1 MKNTFFVQKRLHEL
15 AQTSLI
21 PRQTCPNPFILQ
33 KSCTQGGSV
42 FMASSCRLF
51 GQKTLHQDSCCDIIA
66 EDNGTQQETSRGVR
80 RENAFKEEGAAAPDR
95 GSRAALRRLPLQ
107 ALSCSNLP
115 NPYSNFCSKTDEA
128 QRVKAQAGAGRSQL
142 LNYCNNLEAPE
153 TRGWTWGTPYSTS
166 NKGRQ
171 I

>member
-1 MKNTFFVQKRLHEL
+1 MKNTFLARKGYMSWLKQASYHVKL
-15 AQTSLI
+15 AQIPSYCRRSAHKEGQYSWPVLAGSLGKKHCIRI
-21 PRQTCPNPFILQ
+21 P
-33 KSCTQGGSV
+33 
-42 FMASSCRLF
+42 A
-51 GQKTLHQDSCCDIIA
+51 DIIA

-142 LNYCNNLEAPE
+142 LNDCNNLEAPE
-153 TRGWTWGTPYSTS
+153 TWGWM
-166 NKGRQ
+166 
-171 I
+171 